1 MKHFFFLIG
10 LLLATLISSA
20 QNADKFSGSLL
31 WKISGNGL
39 ESPSYILGT
48 HHLAPTST
56 LDNVSGY
63 KQAIEDVKQVAGEII
78 MTDMAALQ
86 FKVQQASM
94 MPADKNYKELLTEEE
109 YKQLDEGLKSMIG
122 TGLDQLGI
130 LKPAM
135 LSSLY
140 TIMLYA
146 KLNPGFNPM
155 AHEAIDQY
163 VQKYATNNNKT
174 IIGLETAE
182 DQIYALYEAEP
193 IENQAKNLACVIY
206 HLDYTSE
213 SLAALNEYYAKGDLN
228 MMYDLAYNNPNDP
241 CPPSDNYLDTL
252 NKDRNTKWLAKL
264 PQIMKE
270 KSTLIAVGALHLPGV
285 EGLLFQLDKMGYT
298 VEPVK

>member
-285 EGLLFQLDKMGYT
+285 EGLLFHLDKMGYT